1 MLERVEDEVEAVC
14 ERGREVVAVLG
25 DVPGDDLGEI
35 RKLIGEIAQPALFR
49 QLGVLPV
56 SLA

>member
-25 DVPGDDLGEI
+25 DVPGDD
-35 RKLIGEIAQPALFR
+35 PAR
-49 QLGVLPV
+49 YGNSSARSP
-56 SLA
+56 SLRSSASSAYSR